1 MEIRPVADKRVT
13 STNGFTLGRAGR
25 LGRLL
30 TVVNDNGHTRHVSL
44 GCPSPHL
51 VVADDSYLG
60 QHVAG
65 YFEEVK

>member
-1 MEIRPVADKRVT
+1 
-13 STNGFTLGRAGR
+13 
-25 LGRLL
+25 LL